1 MGPPGPEVQSKCS
14 LRQVV
19 HCRNRQWAVRCR
31 VPARASP
38 PAFARESLPCAH
50 RDRRDLSPIVC
61 RSLVLPTRST
71 PDPCANPLAQRASLL
86 AAKPVVTTRRSP
98 APTWSCVPLAQVT
111 SPSDGLPDPSSSLL
125 GRAMRLV
132 LCPQPAGVK
141 KRRHGV
147 PMNPGSRARIDAAT
161 PHRERH
167 RRQAPRAAV
176 ARSNETAQTGVVSRR
191 PL

>member
-1 MGPPGPEVQSKCS
+1 MFAAAGCALPQPAMGRAVSCS
-14 LRQVV
+14 CSGL
-19 HCRNRQWAVRCR
+19 
-31 VPARASP
+31 PARFRP
-38 PAFARESLPCAH
+38 REPRCVH
-50 RDRRDLSPIVC
+50 RDRHGLTPNVR

-71 PDPCANPLAQRASLL
+71 PLPAPTHLCQRASLL

-111 SPSDGLPDPSSSLL
+111 SPSDGLPGPSSSLL
-125 GRAMRLV
+125 GRATRLV
-132 LCPQPAGVK
+132 VCPHLAGVK

-176 ARSNETAQTGVVSRR
+176 ASSNESAPTGVVSRR
-191 PL
+191 PS